1 MFNYNSAHDPGMS
14 SVYEPMSFE
23 DLSELYRVEMRSNA
37 LTQVRKD
44 LFRSLADL
52 MSRLRADYDK
62 QMAIDPESVM
72 CEGANQR
79 RKKAERI
86 CKDILLIRNQK
97 ICQMAIRGAAGAN
110 NDLDY
115 LTDEERDLY
124 HTVMEA
130 SRRNMGEID
139 RLRGRKV
146 TVDTRIDDVR
156 PPSPPVQEKPVQEER
171 PEPPPEL
178 FDEPIDDFMEDMF
191 DDPADIPDPIP
202 EEPMPED
209 FERMQEREETPGM
222 PSPMT
227 ESAGTPEPEPVKE
240 QEDKPKEPLEPI
252 GKATDEDLEPVLVRI
267 LEDLPPFAGA
277 VRDYEL
283 VREDLV
289 MLPRAL
295 AEALV
300 NSEKAVMIRPTP

>member
-156 PPSPPVQEKPVQEER
+156 PPRPPVQEKPVQEAR

-191 DDPADIPDPIP
+191 DDPADIPDPVP

-222 PSPMT
+222 TSPMP
-227 ESAGTPEPEPVKE
+227 ESVGTPEPEPVKK

>member
-1 MFNYNSAHDPGMS
+1 MS
-14 SVYEPMSFE
+14 NAYEPMSFD
-23 DLSELYRVEMRSNA
+23 DLSELYRVEMRSNS

-86 CKDILLIRNQK
+86 CKDILMIRNQK
-97 ICQMAIRGAAGAN
+97 ICQMAIRGASGAN

-115 LTDEERDLY
+115 LTDEERELY
-124 HTVMEA
+124 QTVMEA
-130 SRRNMGEID
+130 SRRNMTEID

-146 TVDTRIDDVR
+146 TIDTRIDDIR
-156 PPSPPVQEKPVQEER
+156 PPSPPVQEKPVEEAR

-178 FDEPIDDFMEDMF
+178 FEEPIGDFDEEDMF
-191 DDPADIPDPIP
+191 DDPADMPDPIP
-202 EEPMPED
+202 DEPMPEA
-209 FERMQEREETPGM
+209 FERMQEMEENPGKKVAVEEK
-222 PSPMT
+222 PAP
-227 ESAGTPEPEPVKE
+227 EPEPEPVEEPVAEPEK
-240 QEDKPKEPLEPI
+240 PLEPI

-267 LEDLPPFAGA
+267 LEDLPTFAGA
-277 VRDYEL
+277 VRDYSL

-295 AEALV
+295 AEALI
-300 NSEKAVMIRPTP
+300 NSEKAVLIRPTP